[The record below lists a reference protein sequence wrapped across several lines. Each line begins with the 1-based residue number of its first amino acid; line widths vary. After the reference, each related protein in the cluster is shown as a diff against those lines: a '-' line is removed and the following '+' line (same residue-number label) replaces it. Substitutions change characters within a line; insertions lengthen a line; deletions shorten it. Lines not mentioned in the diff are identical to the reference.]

1 MNKKTEKQILSKLLT
16 DLCDECKKPSETKQG
31 WHLKNGLNFC
41 SNLCVAN
48 YLERMTR

>member
-1 MNKKTEKQILSKLLT
+1 MSKVNEFWKRVKQEKCDSCGKRT
-16 DLCDECKKPSETKQG
+16 DVSSG

-48 YLERMTR
+48 FLEKLTQ